1 MKICKKC
8 HSEIPKESVFCP
20 YCGKAYKK
28 KYSKYLMGG
37 VIFLFLVGGILLG
50 SSFLKKDKKEEGSY
64 SYTASSHLSNSV
76 YNDKGQL
83 RFLNATFSDEKI
95 NDEQDV
101 LKALENIKEETGLQN
116 PSQELLLTSKE
127 TVNEITYYRFQQVYN
142 GLKVIDQNVIVSVS
156 KDKQILGYTGNF
168 LSDIKVDTT
177 PKKSQEEIKE
187 IAINYLGNEA
197 KVYANDLA
205 IWADSSASSL
215 IYQVVVYNDAKA
227 LELLMDA
234 NNGNILEENDLLNM
248 NAFSYT
254 DTGIDNKSYTI
265 SLESY
270 YDDILLQNCYRFYDT
285 ERKIAIYDY
294 NKVGN
299 ALAFFISNIPFQS
312 SITVDMENG
321 KIKDKDELIENAIT
335 AMANFETIYDYYKN
349 VLGRDSYD
357 NKGSAIRINLGVT
370 AQTFTNKDLNNASWN
385 RITKQMYIGNYK
397 GKSLA
402 DSLDVLGHEFT
413 HGVIQFIS
421 NFAASPKKED
431 YNKAFEAGALN
442 EGYADILGALIEG
455 KNWVS
460 PENNQTARDAT
471 NPLKYNHPDTK
482 GGKYYIPDGYLS
494 SSVSLEDFLKNNN
507 IETVKKYDN
516 GGVHNNSNV
525 VSHAAYLMYDAGA
538 FQSREE
544 MAKVW
549 YQSLFYLT
557 SYASFEDCAH
567 AVIKSAQTL
576 GLSDD
581 AIIKITKAFHDTN
594 MLEKKTSTLSGI
606 IKNGDTPLSDAEVKI
621 YSYSKDTMLSG
632 VLTKEEG
639 KYTFE
644 IEEGMYKVQ
653 VSKEGYET
661 FEKII
666 HVSGDTT
673 LDISLAK
680 ENNEGL
686 LNECKT
692 DKCYKLTI
700 YSLVNNS
707 ANRLEETTE
716 VCYVSEGT
724 YLNPNTIVNII
735 NKTLN
740 GNYVS
745 YKDKTFYLTMGGI
758 TTDFALYYK
767 GTDTK
772 FDLDKPVTE
781 DAEIEMKAFNG
792 SLDNDTI
799 TNIEDFLKKNG
810 R

>member
-28 KYSKYLMGG
+28 KYSQYLMGG

-142 GLKVIDQNVIVSVS
+142 GLKVIYQNVIVSVS

-285 ERKIAIYDY
+285 ERKIAFYDAS
-294 NKVGN
+294 KVGIK
-299 ALAFFISNIPFQS
+299 LAILFSFSPLRS
-312 SITVDMENG
+312 PITVDMEDG
-321 KIKDKDELIENAIT
+321 KIKDKNELIENAIT
-335 AMANFETIYDYYKN
+335 AMSHFESIYDYYKN
-349 VLGRDSYD
+349 VLKRDSYD
-357 NKGSAIRINLGVT
+357 NKGSTIRVNLDVK
-370 AQTFTNKDLNNASWN
+370 AETFTNKDFNNASWFSV
-385 RITKQMYIGNYK
+385 TKQMYIGSYK
-397 GKSLA
+397 GKSFA
-402 DSLDVLGHEFT
+402 ASLDVLGHEFT
-413 HGVIQFIS
+413 HGVIQHTA
-421 NFAASPKKED
+421 NFAASPKEED
-431 YNKAFEAGALN
+431 INKAFEPGALN
-442 EGYADILGALIEG
+442 EGYADILGSLIEG
-455 KNWVS
+455 KNWTIGEDNEVL
-460 PENNQTARDAT
+460 RDAV
-471 NPLKYNHPDTK
+471 NPLKYDNPEIK

-494 SSVSLEDFLKNNN
+494 SSVSLEDFLKKLNV
-507 IETVKKYDN
+507 ESLSKYDK
-516 GGVHNNSNV
+516 GGIHSNSSV

-594 MLEKKTSTLSGI
+594 MLEKKTSTLNGI
-606 IKNGDTPLSDAEVKI
+606 IKNGDTALSDAEVKI
-621 YSYSKDTMLSG
+621 YSYNKDTTLSS

-653 VSKEGYET
+653 VSKEGFET

-680 ENNEGL
+680 ENSAGL

-692 DKCYKLTI
+692 DKCYKLTV
-700 YSLVNNS
+700 YTLANNN
-707 ANRLEETTE
+707 ANRLEETSN
-716 VCYVSEGT
+716 VYYVSEGAH
-724 YLNPNTIVNII
+724 LNPNTIVDII
-735 NKTLN
+735 NKSLK
-740 GNYVS
+740 GNYMS
-745 YKDKTFYLTMGGI
+745 YKDQTFYMTMGGF
-758 TTDFALYYK
+758 TTDFAWYYK
-767 GTDTK
+767 DTDTK
-772 FDLDKPVTE
+772 FDFDKPITE
-781 DAEIEMKAFNG
+781 DVEIEMKIFSG
-792 SLDNDTI
+792 LVDNDTI